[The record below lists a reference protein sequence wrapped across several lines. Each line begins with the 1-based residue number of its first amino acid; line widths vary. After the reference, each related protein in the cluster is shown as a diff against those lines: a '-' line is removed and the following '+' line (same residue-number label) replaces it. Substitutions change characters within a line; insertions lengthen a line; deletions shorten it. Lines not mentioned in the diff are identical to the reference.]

1 MDVNYFDLSGGINQA
16 STKTELGLNPKK
28 IYWTDS
34 ENIEIYNNK
43 GIKKQKGNTLFLEL
57 PEAEKIT
64 GLCEMESDGNYKLII
79 TTVSG
84 KIYVYNEVNASVTKL
99 EKTLTG
105 EKVLFA
111 KFLRGVV
118 VATESDAMFY
128 IKDNSNFDVVDCKFK
143 DKAGNICYPDCITV
157 YKGRVWCCKDS
168 TIYYSALG
176 TYDDFTTEEDAGYIS
191 DFHTDTDD
199 IITINTYKDYLAIYK
214 REKVFLLS
222 GSNPNN
228 FVITPFADK
237 GAYAKDTIVNVD
249 NKQFFLSNGIYAL
262 EQVGELN
269 QIRLG
274 CEISQNIREEF
285 NKFDTSRTGDTFV
298 VHYKTQ
304 HQVWYFFPYLN
315 DNFYHTVWINDY
327 VNYAWYKRIIPQ
339 NITTACIYKLNV
351 LTADDSGKI
360 YIEDYGTSFDGKA
373 IKFMWKSP
381 FLSLGNVLHRKLID
395 EFYFVLDD
403 IHDNKFKFSLYKDYD
418 SEYKDDVELIYCK
431 HFNHFMWA
439 GDDTPDEKEY
449 YWNDGESEVPV
460 WPVTTNAMEKAEI
473 CGSNYSI
480 QLCIEGD
487 DITDNCAIIGLQ
499 FREIYNDD

>member
-199 IITINTYKDYLAIYK
+199 IITINTYKDYLAI
-214 REKVFLLS
+214 
-222 GSNPNN
+222 
-228 FVITPFADK
+228 
-237 GAYAKDTIVNVD
+237 
-249 NKQFFLSNGIYAL
+249 
-262 EQVGELN
+262 
-269 QIRLG
+269 
-274 CEISQNIREEF
+274 
-285 NKFDTSRTGDTFV
+285 
-298 VHYKTQ
+298 
-304 HQVWYFFPYLN
+304 
-315 DNFYHTVWINDY
+315 
-327 VNYAWYKRIIPQ
+327 
-339 NITTACIYKLNV
+339 
-351 LTADDSGKI
+351 
-360 YIEDYGTSFDGKA
+360 
-373 IKFMWKSP
+373 
-381 FLSLGNVLHRKLID
+381 
-395 EFYFVLDD
+395 
-403 IHDNKFKFSLYKDYD
+403 
-418 SEYKDDVELIYCK
+418 
-431 HFNHFMWA
+431 
-439 GDDTPDEKEY
+439 
-449 YWNDGESEVPV
+449 
-460 WPVTTNAMEKAEI
+460 
-473 CGSNYSI
+473 
-480 QLCIEGD
+480 
-487 DITDNCAIIGLQ
+487 
-499 FREIYNDD
+499 